1 MAETDLR
8 RFIVRRLVGAVFL
21 LIGVTVVT
29 FSLTNLVPSNPV
41 LAALGEFGASDP
53 EAVKAYRERTG
64 LDDPLP
70 VQYLTYVQNVVQ
82 GDLGTSRS
90 TARPVLEELREYAP
104 ASIELALVAGFLAL
118 VVGVFAGTLAA
129 SFHDRAIDQVIRVV
143 SLLGV
148 SMPTFWLALVA
159 FYLFSYKL
167 GIFPGGDRLDPGML
181 APPQVTGMYTVDAVL
196 AGQWNVAWSALTHLL
211 LPALVLAAYA
221 VSLLTRFTRS
231 AVLDVLGN
239 DFVRTARAK
248 GLSETQIASRHV
260 LRAALVPIIT
270 VAGVMFGVLLSGT
283 VFVESIFGFP
293 GLGQYAY
300 VSATSLDLPAI
311 MGISLFVAI
320 LYVTINFVVD
330 LLYGVIDPRIRLR

>member
-1 MAETDLR
+1 MASTDLR
-8 RFIVRRLVGAVFL
+8 RFIVRRVVAAVFL
-21 LIGVTVVT
+21 LIGVTLVT
-29 FSLTNLVPSNPV
+29 FVLGNLVPSNPV
-41 LAALGEFGASDP
+41 LAALGETGAADP
-53 EAVKAYRERTG
+53 EAVAAYRERTG

-70 VQYLTYVQNVVQ
+70 VQYLTYVQNVLQ
-82 GDLGTSRS
+82 GDFGTSRR
-90 TARPVLEELREYAP
+90 TARPVLDELREYAP

-118 VVGVFAGTLAA
+118 VIGVFAGLVAA
-129 SFHDRAIDQVIRVV
+129 SFHDRPVDQGIRVV

-159 FYLFSYKL
+159 FYVFSYKL
-167 GIFPGGDRLDPGML
+167 GIFPGSDRLDPGML
-181 APPQVTGMYTVDAVL
+181 PPPRVTGMYTVDAAL
-196 AGQWNVAWSALTHLL
+196 AGQWDVAWSALTHLM

-248 GLSETQIASRHV
+248 GLSETKIASRHV

-283 VFVESIFGFP
+283 VFVESIFAFP

-300 VSATSLDLPAI
+300 LSATSLDLPAI

-330 LLYGVIDPRIRLR
+330 LLYGVIDPRIRLQ

>member
-167 GIFPGGDRLDPGML
+167 GVFPGGDRLDPGML

>member
-1 MAETDLR
+1 MRSPDLR
-8 RFIVRRLVGAVFL
+8 RFVLRRLVAAVL
-21 LIGVTVVT
+21 LLVGVTIVT
-29 FSLTNLVPSNPV
+29 FVLANLVPSNPV
-41 LAALGEFGASDP
+41 LSALGETGAADP
-53 EAVKAYRERTG
+53 EAVRAYRERVG
-64 LDDPLP
+64 LDEPLP
-70 VQYLTYVQNVVQ
+70 IQYLTYVTNVLQ
-82 GDLGTSRS
+82 GDLGTSRR
-90 TARPVLEELREYAP
+90 TGRPVLEELREYAP

-118 VVGVFAGTLAA
+118 VIGVFAGTLAA
-129 SFHDRAIDQVIRVV
+129 SFHDRAVDQGIRVV

-159 FYLFSYKL
+159 FYLLSYRF
-167 GIFPGGDRLDPGML
+167 GIFPGSDRLAPGML
-181 APPQVTGMYTVDAVL
+181 PPPQVTGLYTVDAAL
-196 AGQWNVAWSALTHLL
+196 AGQWHVAWSALAHLM

-248 GLSETQIASRHV
+248 GLTETTIASRHV

-283 VFVESIFGFP
+283 VFVESIFAFP

-300 VSATSLDLPAI
+300 LSATNLDLPAI
-311 MGISLFVAI
+311 MGISLFVAV

-330 LLYGVIDPRIRLR
+330 LLYGVIDPRIRLQ